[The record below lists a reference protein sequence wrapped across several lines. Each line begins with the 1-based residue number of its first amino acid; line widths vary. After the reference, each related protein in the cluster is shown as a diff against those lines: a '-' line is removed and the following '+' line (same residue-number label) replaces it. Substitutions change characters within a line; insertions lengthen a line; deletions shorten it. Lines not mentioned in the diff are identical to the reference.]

1 MNQFKYVAYLKK
13 IESTKLVKDLEI
25 IVRKLCYEINR
36 WSFKEDT
43 ILNYKLYTFAL
54 NKLKEKSSKILPD
67 YIYNNKLFA
76 HQHILEHFF
85 KKDNFPSY
93 ELLINTFEFDEL
105 LSLPINYAYL
115 PKIDKV
121 IGTNPMPFRIDWAET
136 RITSFDSSSTEFS
149 PQTQN
154 YLVGLRYKQVNFPNS
169 NRPVIESYLAYY
181 KPTQPPKQ
189 EEINAAIL
197 LLEQQINAI
206 KGL

>member
-25 IVRKLCYEINR
+25 IVRELCYKIDKR
-36 WSFKEDT
+36 SFKEDI

-54 NKLKEKSSKILPD
+54 NKFKEKSSKVLPD
-67 YIYNNKLFA
+67 FIYNNKAYA
-76 HQHILEHFF
+76 HRLILDKFF
-85 KKDNFPSY
+85 KEDSLPAY

-105 LSLPINYAYL
+105 ISLPINHDYL

-121 IGTNPMPFRIDWAET
+121 IGDSPMPFRIDWT
-136 RITSFDSSSTEFS
+136 KTKLTSFDSSSTEFD
-149 PQTQN
+149 QRTQK

-181 KPTQPPKQ
+181 RSTQPPKQ